1 MVDAETHKLLAIFGD
16 GNEHS
21 FFEAC
26 NLGRILFKKNNRQVW
41 NLFKRKL
48 LEYGLL
54 KRMYKSWS
62 PHLDFYKLS
71 EKGDE
76 CFRAVQINRIQRGRH
91 TDDVIRHFR
100 HFNRQKTGKYGIQGM
115 EERISEES
123 ASLREKYPDLYT
135 PINE

>member
-16 GNEHS
+16 GQEHS

-26 NLGRILFKKNNRQVW
+26 MLGSVLLKKNNRQVW
-41 NLFKRKL
+41 NIFKRRL

-54 KRMYKSWS
+54 KRVYKSWS

-100 HFNRQKTGKYGIQGM
+100 HFNRKTTGKYGVEGM
-115 EERISEES
+115 RDSVSEAS
-123 ASLREKYPDLYT
+123 AGLREKYPDLYR
-135 PINE
+135 PIYE